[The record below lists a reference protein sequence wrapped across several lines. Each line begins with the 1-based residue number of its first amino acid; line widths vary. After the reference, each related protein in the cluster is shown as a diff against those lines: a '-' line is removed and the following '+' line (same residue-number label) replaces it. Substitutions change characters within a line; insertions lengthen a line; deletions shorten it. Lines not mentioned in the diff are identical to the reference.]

1 MLVLDLGGLEIMNE
15 NEEAIQNPIKTWDEY
30 KADMVKEDEKQNN
43 YTLKKFIA
51 DVVIVLIV
59 AVASVVVYSFGLM
72 YLVPI
77 VENTLTF
84 GVTDLYDV
92 VYIATGLFLATLA
105 QFTVKQMIKEFWEK
119 EHAEKIK

>member
-1 MLVLDLGGLEIMNE
+1 MAE
-15 NEEAIQNPIKTWDEY
+15 NKEAIQTPIKSWDDFKEE
-30 KADMVKEDEKQNN
+30 MVKEDEKQNK

-59 AVASVVVYSFGLM
+59 AAVSVVVYSFALM

-84 GVTDLYDV
+84 GVTDVYRI

-105 QFTVKQMIKEFWEK
+105 QSSVNKMVKWIWE
-119 EHAEKIK
+119 E

>member
-1 MLVLDLGGLEIMNE
+1 MDE
-15 NEEAIQNPIKTWDEY
+15 NEEAIQNPIKSWDEY
-30 KADMVKEDEKQNN
+30 KAEMVKEDENQKN

-59 AVASVVVYSFGLM
+59 AVASVVVYSFALM

-92 VYIATGLFLATLA
+92 VYIATGLFLVTLA
-105 QFTVKQMIKEFWEK
+105 QSSVDKMIKWIWE
-119 EHAEKIK
+119 A